1 MNINE
6 DKSKIEFKEEELKGL
21 PDEIIQSLE
30 PVPHKQG
37 FVFLELGK

>member
-6 DKSKIEFKEEELKGL
+6 DKSKIQFKKEELKGL
-21 PDEIIQSLE
+21 PEEIIEKLE
-30 PVPHKQG
+30 PVPHEPG